1 MNRNYL
7 NMTIWTNI
15 WANNLHREK
24 ERLKKNKHTPSC
36 LWDNIKWYNIRESQ
50 RERRERTEPK
60 KHLKKNVWKFQFVE
74 KQQLADIISLVNSKK
89 NKMDSSWKSE
99 IKRNYL
105 NNQRKEIT
113 RWGTKTILGICFI
126 RNNGSHETMDSYLL
140 YTRGKKLL
148 TQLSSKEMRMK

>member
-15 WANNLHREK
+15 WANNLNREK

-36 LWDNIKWYNIRESQ
+36 LWDNIKWYNICESQ

-60 KHLKKNVWKFQFVE
+60 KNLKKNVWKFQFVE
-74 KQQLADIISLVNSKK
+74 KQQLADIISLANSKK

-105 NNQRKEIT
+105 NTQRKEIT
-113 RWGTKTILGICFI
+113 HWGTKTILGICFI

-148 TQLSSKEMRMK
+148 TQLSLKEMRMK